1 MLYRNKNFVLMMEEN
16 DNPFKKMADD
26 LNLNNVLE
34 QYGIK
39 LKNPNIKEINDAIQ
53 IMETQNQTKQNTEMQ
68 KIIDNLHKFKE
79 NVIMSDKYNKDRI
92 VALKADGTVAR
103 KDGVKYYNLDQS
115 EVLER
120 IRELNKYMQTTFTSE
135 ESATKI
141 LGDLKEIKELKNKLS
156 KNEVEEIESNTAY
169 SNMKKLMKIRMLPL
183 EEQNILNPIKS
194 QNALNQ
200 DIGNFDSNSL
210 KKVGTPILPKPGNV
224 NLESESM
231 IRRAFGIGSQ
241 NVGDLKEL
249 LNITKEFYTFK
260 PDTLKNFN
268 DIIDNKAKNLSQ
280 EQLSKAIQELKT
292 AKKDIEDKQPDFQ
305 SKYQA
310 NKDNMV
316 LKRLDQMTLKME
328 ELRYRPVIKEL
339 EIAKS
344 KMNTWN
350 RLFDK
355 KTYNEAKKT
364 LNSKENLNKLGEYAE
379 KISSDENMS
388 PEVKDKLMGK
398 IGDLVKGMEKNID
411 SKINRDQKEI
421 GKQERETEK
430 YGKEIEKLNEK
441 LLDRKDKTANR
452 QDDIKTIGEKVE
464 TINNPKIQNAINEL
478 SKKNLNKLESSRDKE
493 TKLQDQKNEVS
504 LKHELSG
511 INKGVL
517 KEKVENR
524 QEIKVAVEGVG
535 KHVKKYKDNKAKVN
549 DQDMRRFY

>member
-1 MLYRNKNFVLMMEEN
+1 MMEEN

-53 IMETQNQTKQNTEMQ
+53 IMETQNQTKQNTEMP

>member
-1 MLYRNKNFVLMMEEN
+1 MMEEN